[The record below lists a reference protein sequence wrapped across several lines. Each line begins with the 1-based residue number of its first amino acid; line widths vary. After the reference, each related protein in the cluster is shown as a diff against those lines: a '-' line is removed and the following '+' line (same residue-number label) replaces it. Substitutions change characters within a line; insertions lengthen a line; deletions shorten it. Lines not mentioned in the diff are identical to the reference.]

1 MRLCETPATLIGAGT
16 IISPIIKIVT
26 TVAILGAIYLF
37 FVKPALD
44 TTENISD
51 TVSGSISQSQ
61 DQANEAAA
69 EAQAQASAAEISS
82 TRQQATS
89 YANSLLAG
97 SQPWT
102 EASKAVL
109 TCTKKA
115 GDDINKLERC
125 VDLGQSITSGVL
137 SDRNFAVSYADSL
150 EAQGKTG
157 DAAQVRS
164 CVEKAGY
171 EAKPMDQCRKLADQL
186 LFG

>member
-1 MRLCETPATLIGAGT
+1 MIGAGT

-26 TVAILGAIYLF
+26 VVAVLAASYYFIVRPI
-37 FVKPALD
+37 LD
-44 TTENISD
+44 TTEDITND
-51 TVSGSISQSQ
+51 VSGSISQSQ
-61 DQANEAAA
+61 QQSDQAAA
-69 EAQAQASAAEISS
+69 EAEQQASQAEITS

-115 GDDINKLERC
+115 GEDINKLDKC
-125 VDLGQSITSGVL
+125 VKLGQTITSGVL

-150 EAQGKTG
+150 DSQGKT
-157 DAAQVRS
+157 AEAEQVRS

-171 EAKPMDQCRKLADQL
+171 ERSDMNKCRSLANQL